1 MQNDMNIDTEM
12 NAMDTDNNATE
23 TNATTDTNMLIQRL
37 TKNIDMICSTLQ
49 YSPMSIHALLW
60 DDINTLRYMDHDEK
74 EKILND
80 WKYGLDFK
88 CTENSHLDGCISFG
102 KDLSWEQSYVL
113 GLIMYISY

>member
-1 MQNDMNIDTEM
+1 MQNDMNEMNSTEM
-12 NAMDTDNNATE
+12 NATENNS
-23 TNATTDTNMLIQRL
+23 NILIQRL

-49 YSPMSIHALLW
+49 YSPTSIHALLW